1 MPASIPGFNPSAA
14 PVTPPTTADPTGSN
28 ALGKNDFMKL
38 LLAQLANQD
47 PTAPQDDQAFVAQ
60 LAQFAQLESSQGTN
74 TRLDTLVSA
83 QVASQQTQAVGFIGK
98 SVDFRTDTLN
108 LQAGLST
115 QSQVSLTGAASAV
128 SVTVLDSTGKAVRTM
143 KLGAQVAGAVNV
155 TWDGNDDGGN
165 RQPPGVYSLNVNATD
180 AAGKAVGV
188 SLQGNGLITG
198 VDFDNGVP
206 KLKVNGTI
214 VTMSQVTSINERN
227 TQ

>member
-1 MPASIPGFNPSAA
+1 MAAAIPGFNPST
-14 PVTPPTTADPTGSN
+14 PVNPPTTADATGSS
-28 ALGKNDFMKL
+28 ALGKDDFMKL

-60 LAQFAQLESSQGTN
+60 LAQFAQLEASQGTN

-83 QVASQQTQAVGFIGK
+83 QAASQQTQAVGFIGK
-98 SVDFRTDTLN
+98 SVDFRTDTMSLE
-108 LQAGLST
+108 AGLSAT
-115 QSQVSLTGAASAV
+115 SQVSLTSTASAV
-128 SVTVLDSTGKAVRTM
+128 SVSVLDSTGKVVRTM
-143 KLGAQVAGAVNV
+143 KMGSQLAGAVNV

-165 RQPPGVYSLNVNATD
+165 REPPGLYSLNVSATD
-180 AAGKAVGV
+180 ATGKAVGV
-188 SLQGNGLITG
+188 SLTGNGVITG

-206 KLKVNGTI
+206 KLKVNGNT

>member
-1 MPASIPGFNPSAA
+1 MPAAIPGFDPST
-14 PVTPPTTADPTGSN
+14 PVNPPTTADATGSN
-28 ALGKNDFMKL
+28 ALGKDDFMKL

-60 LAQFAQLESSQGTN
+60 LAQFAQLEASQGTN

-83 QVASQQTQAVGFIGK
+83 QAASQQTQAVGFIGK
-98 SVDFRTDTLN
+98 SVDFRTDTMN
-108 LQAGLST
+108 LEAGLSAT
-115 QSQVSLTGAASAV
+115 SQVSVTGAASAV
-128 SVTVLDSTGKAVRTM
+128 TVNVLDSTGKQVRTM
-143 KLGAQVAGAVNV
+143 KMGPQLPGAFNV

-165 RQPPGVYSLNVNATD
+165 RQPPGTYSLSVSATD
-180 AAGKAVGV
+180 ANGKAVGV
-188 SLQGNGLITG
+188 SLNGNGVITG

-206 KLKVNGTI
+206 KLKVNGNT